1 MEFYSER
8 LAALTPGFS
17 GADIANVCNE
27 AALIAARNARPD
39 VDMQEFEAAVDRVI
53 GGLEK
58 KNKVVSK
65 EERKR
70 VAYHESGHAVVSWF
84 LKYAEP
90 LMKVSI
96 VPRGSAALGFAQYL
110 PNEDLLATSEQ
121 LQDMR
126 CVALGGRAS
135 EEVLLGN
142 ISTGAQN
149 DLEKVTRMAYAEVGL
164 YGMNGKVGLVSFP
177 QDENAFSKPYSEST
191 AKLIDEEVRKMI
203 DVAYAKT
210 KGIVQEKKELIIH
223 MAEELLSKEVC
234 ILGKQHLQH
243 YFLGLDVGGYRT
255 CSWTETL

>member
-1 MEFYSER
+1 MKLHNPLEYYSER
-8 LAALTPGFS
+8 LAALTPGFA

-27 AALIAARNARPD
+27 AALIAARHGRPD
-39 VDMQEFEAAVDRVI
+39 VDMREFEAAVDRVI

-58 KNKVVSK
+58 KNKVISK

-96 VPRGSAALGFAQYL
+96 VPRGTAALGFAQYL

-121 LQDMR
+121 LHDLR

-135 EEVLLGN
+135 EEILLGN

-149 DLEKVTRMAYAEVGL
+149 DLEKVTKMAYAEVGL

-177 QDENAFSKPYSEST
+177 PDDTAFNKPYSENT
-191 AKLIDEEVRKMI
+191 AKLIDEEVRKLI
-203 DVAYAKT
+203 DAAYSRT
-210 KGIVQEKKELIIH
+210 KEIVTGKKDLIIH
-223 MAEELLSKEVC
+223 MAEELLDKEVSGIPPMC
-234 ILGKQHLQH
+234 
-243 YFLGLDVGGYRT
+243 GG
-255 CSWTETL
+255 

>member
-1 MEFYSER
+1 VKLHKPLKYYSER
-8 LAALTPGFS
+8 MAALTPGFA

-27 AALIAARNARPD
+27 AALIAARSGKED
-39 VDMQEFEAAVDRVI
+39 VDMAEFEAAVDRVI

-58 KNKVVSK
+58 KNKVISV

-121 LQDMR
+121 LHDMR

-149 DLEKVTRMAYAEVGL
+149 DLEKVTKMAYAEVGL
-164 YGMNGKVGLVSFP
+164 YGMNGKVGLVSYPPEDNSF
-177 QDENAFSKPYSEST
+177 NKPYSEST
-191 AKLIDEEVRKMI
+191 AKMIDEEVRNLI
-203 DVAYAKT
+203 DRAYTAT
-210 KGIVQEKKELIIH
+210 KDIVTEKKELIVK
-223 MAEELLSKEVC
+223 MAEALLAKEVT
-234 ILGKQHLQH
+234 HL
-243 YFLGLDVGGYRT
+243 
-255 CSWTETL
+255 C

>member
-1 MEFYSER
+1 MQVKLHNPLEYYSER
-8 LAALTPGFS
+8 LSALTPGFS

-27 AALIAARNARPD
+27 AALIAARNGRPD
-39 VDMQEFEAAVDRVI
+39 VDMREFEAAVDRVI

-58 KNKVVSK
+58 KNKVISK

-110 PNEDLLATSEQ
+110 PNEDLLVTSEQ

-135 EEVLLGN
+135 EEILLGN

-149 DLEKVTRMAYAEVGL
+149 DLEKVTKMAYAEVGL

-177 QDENAFSKPYSEST
+177 SEDNSFNKPYSENT
-191 AKLIDEEVRKMI
+191 ARLIDEEVRKLI
-203 DVAYAKT
+203 DTAYDKT
-210 KGIVQEKKELIIH
+210 KEIVVGKKDLIIA
-223 MAEELLSKEVC
+223 MAEELLSKEVMMS
-234 ILGKQHLQH
+234 
-243 YFLGLDVGGYRT
+243 T
-255 CSWTETL
+255 SAS